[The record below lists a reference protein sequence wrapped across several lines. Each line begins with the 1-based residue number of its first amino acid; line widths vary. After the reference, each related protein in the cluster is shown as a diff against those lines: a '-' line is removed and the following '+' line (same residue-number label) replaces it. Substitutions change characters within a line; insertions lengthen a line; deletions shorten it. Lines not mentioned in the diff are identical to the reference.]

1 MICFFYNWGKY
12 IRKKRKEE
20 NFMPKRLTIF
30 SFLLIFTLIFTGCS
44 NTKEGNAKKD
54 GKLTV
59 YTTIFPL
66 ADFAKK
72 IGGDYVTVEAIYPP
86 GADSHTFEP
95 SQKQTVKV
103 AKADLFVY
111 NGAELEPFAEKME
124 KSLQKENVKIVNASK
139 GIELRTS
146 TEEEHH
152 DHGDGHKEE
161 EHHHDKDPHIW
172 LDPTLAM
179 KQAEKIK
186 NALVALQPDHKQE
199 FEKNFAALQT
209 KFTDLD
215 DQFKAVVSNAKTK
228 DILVSHA
235 AYGYWEQR
243 YGLKQIAIAG
253 ISASDEPSQK
263 QLADITK
270 TVKEHNLKYILF
282 ETFSTPKV
290 ASVIQKETGTKV
302 LRLNH
307 LATISEDD
315 AKSNKDYFTLMEE
328 NVNTLKEA
336 TN

>member
-1 MICFFYNWGKY
+1 
-12 IRKKRKEE
+12 
-20 NFMPKRLTIF
+20 MPKRLTIF
-30 SFLLIFTLIFTGCS
+30 SFLLIFTLIFAGCS
-44 NTKEGNAKKD
+44 NKKESNAKKD

-72 IGGDYVTVEAIYPP
+72 IGGDYVNVEAIYPP

-95 SQKQTVKV
+95 SQKQTVQV

-124 KSLQKENVKIVNASK
+124 KTLQKENVKIVNASK
-139 GIELRTS
+139 GIELRAS

-152 DHGDGHKEE
+152 DHGDGHKED
-161 EHHHDKDPHIW
+161 EHHHDKDPHVW

-186 NALVALQPDHKQE
+186 NALVELQPEHKKE

-215 DQFKAVVSNAKTK
+215 DGFKAAVANAKTK
-228 DILVSHA
+228 EILVSHA

-243 YGLKQIAIAG
+243 YGLK
-253 ISASDEPSQK
+253 
-263 QLADITK
+263 
-270 TVKEHNLKYILF
+270 
-282 ETFSTPKV
+282 
-290 ASVIQKETGTKV
+290 
-302 LRLNH
+302 
-307 LATISEDD
+307 
-315 AKSNKDYFTLMEE
+315 
-328 NVNTLKEA
+328 
-336 TN
+336 

>member
-1 MICFFYNWGKY
+1 
-12 IRKKRKEE
+12 
-20 NFMPKRLTIF
+20 
-30 SFLLIFTLIFTGCS
+30 
-44 NTKEGNAKKD
+44 
-54 GKLTV
+54 
-59 YTTIFPL
+59 
-66 ADFAKK
+66 
-72 IGGDYVTVEAIYPP
+72 
-86 GADSHTFEP
+86 
-95 SQKQTVKV
+95 
-103 AKADLFVY
+103 
-111 NGAELEPFAEKME
+111 
-124 KSLQKENVKIVNASK
+124 
-139 GIELRTS
+139 
-146 TEEEHH
+146 
-152 DHGDGHKEE
+152 
-161 EHHHDKDPHIW
+161 
-172 LDPTLAM
+172 M

-186 NALVALQPDHKQE
+186 NALVELQPDHKQE

-215 DQFKAVVSNAKTK
+215 DQFKAAVANAKTK

-270 TVKEHNLKYILF
+270 TVKEHNLQYILF

-290 ASVIQKETGTKV
+290 ASVIQKETGTKI

-315 AKSNKDYFTLMEE
+315 AKNNKDYFTLMEE

>member
-1 MICFFYNWGKY
+1 MIFFFYNWGRY

-44 NTKEGNAKKD
+44 NKKEDTAKKD

-72 IGGDYVTVEAIYPP
+72 IGGDYVNVEAIYPP

-95 SQKQTVKV
+95 SQKQTVQI

-124 KSLQKENVKIVNASK
+124 KSLKKENVKVVNASK
-139 GIELRTS
+139 DIELRTS
-146 TEEEHH
+146 SEEEQH
-152 DHGDGHKEE
+152 DHGDGHKED
-161 EHHHDKDPHIW
+161 EHHHDKDPHVWI
-172 LDPTLAM
+172 DPTLAM

-186 NALVALQPDHKQE
+186 NALVELQPEHKKE

-215 DQFKAVVSNAKTK
+215 DQFKAVVANAKTK
-228 DILVSHA
+228 EILVSHA

-243 YGLKQIAIAG
+243 YGLKQIPIAG

-270 TVKEHNLKYILF
+270 TVKEHGLQYILF

-290 ASVIQKETGTKV
+290 ASVIQKETGTKI

-315 AKSNKDYFTLMEE
+315 AKNNKDYFALMEE

-336 TN
+336 TS

>member
-1 MICFFYNWGKY
+1 
-12 IRKKRKEE
+12 
-20 NFMPKRLTIF
+20 MPKRLTIF

-152 DHGDGHKEE
+152 DHGDGHKED

-215 DQFKAVVSNAKTK
+215 DQFKAVVANAKTK

-270 TVKEHNLKYILF
+270 TVKEHNLKYIL
-282 ETFSTPKV
+282 
-290 ASVIQKETGTKV
+290 
-302 LRLNH
+302 
-307 LATISEDD
+307 
-315 AKSNKDYFTLMEE
+315 
-328 NVNTLKEA
+328 
-336 TN
+336 

>member
-1 MICFFYNWGKY
+1 MIFFFYNWGKY

-95 SQKQTVKV
+95 SQKQTVQV

-124 KSLQKENVKIVNASK
+124 KALQKENVKIVNASK

-152 DHGDGHKEE
+152 DHGDGHKED

-186 NALVALQPDHKQE
+186 NALVSLQPDHKKE

-215 DQFKAVVSNAKTK
+215 DQFKAAVANTKTK

-290 ASVIQKETGTKV
+290 ASVIQKETGTKI

-315 AKSNKDYFTLMEE
+315 AKNNKDYFTLMEE